1 MSNYSVIIDN
11 RETLLKEYFSKL
23 NTNSIFK
30 FENLEIGDIIFK
42 LNNEIVLIIER
53 KTINDLYSSIKD
65 GRYKEQKQRLVSNY
79 SKDKIMY
86 LIENSINEQKQKYK
100 YNTDIIYGSIVNVLL
115 RDNIKIL
122 RSDSIKESIKFIEI
136 IIKRLETK
144 PEMFNLQPNSINSIN
159 ASTETYL
166 SSIKLSKKQ
175 NMTPENCQIV
185 QLAQIPG
192 VSVNYAKTILEKY
205 SKIKNLIMEYD
216 KIDEIPNK
224 ELLLENIIITT
235 TNNKTRKL
243 GKVLSKRIFEYIY

>member
-1 MSNYSVIIDN
+1 MSNYSIVIDN
-11 RETLLKEYFSKL
+11 RELKLKDYFNKV
-23 NTNSIFK
+23 NENSIFK
-30 FENLEIGDIIFK
+30 FENLDIGDIVFK
-42 LNNEIVLIIER
+42 LNGEIVLIIER

-86 LIENSINEQKQKYK
+86 LIENSITEQKHK

-122 RSDSIKESIKFIEI
+122 RTDSIYESIKFIEI

-144 PEMFNLQPNSINSIN
+144 PEMFNLQSTTNNETT
-159 ASTETYL
+159 TETYL

-175 NMTPENCQIV
+175 NMTPANCQIV

-216 KIDEIPNK
+216 TIDEILK
-224 ELLLENIIITT
+224 RELMLENIIITT

-243 GKVLSKRIFEYIY
+243 GKVLSKRIYDYIY